1 MFQLVEDHLSSV
13 QQQQSSQVAPQSC
26 REVACW
32 GDVKLLP
39 NAPDNAQEV
48 EEVTVDLAGA
58 SWVIL
63 FITLPM
69 LVQSRISLG
78 LWITWPL
85 WHGNRSQ
92 GMSSSISIRAAIDNY
107 GQHRSSQVRFLKW
120 ASFIYYLSTY
130 LIVILVIRADSTAWA
145 EAFLWILRES
155 PSRGEQLCPFEVQ
168 DDIHPHPYHERL
180 DIWCNSKCAC

>member
-26 REVACW
+26 REVAGW

-85 WHGNRSQ
+85 
-92 GMSSSISIRAAIDNY
+92 
-107 GQHRSSQVRFLKW
+107 
-120 ASFIYYLSTY
+120 
-130 LIVILVIRADSTAWA
+130 
-145 EAFLWILRES
+145 
-155 PSRGEQLCPFEVQ
+155 
-168 DDIHPHPYHERL
+168 
-180 DIWCNSKCAC
+180 